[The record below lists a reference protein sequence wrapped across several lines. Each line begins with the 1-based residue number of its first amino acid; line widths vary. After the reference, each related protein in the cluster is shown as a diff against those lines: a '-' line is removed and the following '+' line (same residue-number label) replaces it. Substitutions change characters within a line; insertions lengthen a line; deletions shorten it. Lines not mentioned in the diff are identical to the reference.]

1 MLLAGGVAAYVAN
14 GLDGDIL
21 RLAGWF
27 TALALLALV
36 AAIVGWWAAGAWTAQ
51 AILGVLYLVVVSLR
65 GPEVDTSAPAVAA
78 GLLLSGELAVL
89 SRALLDGL
97 LLDPRELARRL
108 LVLATLGVGSV
119 AVGWLLL
126 AVSIAALPGGMVTT
140 ALGAAA
146 AVGSIGVVLAVARE
160 AR

>member
-1 MLLAGGVAAYVAN
+1 VAAYVAN

-27 TALALLALV
+27 IALALLVLV
-36 AAIVGWWAAGAWTAQ
+36 AAIAGWWAAGAWTAQ
-51 AILGVLYLVVVSLR
+51 AILGALYLVVVSLR
-65 GPEVDTSAPAVAA
+65 GPDVDTSAPAVAA
-78 GLLLSGELAVL
+78 ALLLSGELAVL

-126 AVSIAALPGGMVTT
+126 AVSIASLPGGMVTT

-146 AVGSIGVVLAVARE
+146 AVGAIGVVLAVARE